1 MSFITPKAVRLFI
14 VPFVLLASGV
24 HVQAQDYPTKP
35 IRFVVGFPPG
45 GATDTAVRRLA
56 EQVSSQIGQPI
67 VVDNKPGASGNIAAS
82 FAAKSAPDGYT
93 IFYGTNTTHAMNVS
107 LYTNLGFDPVKDFS
121 PIVLHIKVWNVL
133 SVNAAFDVKN
143 LKEFIAK
150 AKVNPGSIH
159 VATPGNATSPHMALE
174 LFKTSASIQLTHIP
188 YKGSAP
194 AMIDVLGNQ
203 VPAIFDNLPASLPH
217 IKSGKF
223 RPLAVSSP
231 KRLAIL
237 PDVPTFDE
245 LGINGFQVAGWAA
258 VWAPSN
264 TPRPIIDRLNREINL
279 ALKMPKLVS
288 MMSDMAFDLQGGT
301 PEEVGNFAQE
311 ETAKWRT
318 VIRAANIKLD

>member
-14 VPFVLLASGV
+14 IPCVLLASGV

-107 LYTNLGFDPVKDFS
+107 LYANLGFDPVKDFS

-143 LKEFIAK
+143 LQELIAK

-174 LFKTSASIQLTHIP
+174 LFKTSAS
-188 YKGSAP
+188 A
-194 AMIDVLGNQ
+194 VLHS
-203 VPAIFDNLPASLPH
+203 V
-217 IKSGKF
+217 
-223 RPLAVSSP
+223 
-231 KRLAIL
+231 
-237 PDVPTFDE
+237 
-245 LGINGFQVAGWAA
+245 
-258 VWAPSN
+258 
-264 TPRPIIDRLNREINL
+264 
-279 ALKMPKLVS
+279 
-288 MMSDMAFDLQGGT
+288 
-301 PEEVGNFAQE
+301 
-311 ETAKWRT
+311 
-318 VIRAANIKLD
+318 

>member
-1 MSFITPKAVRLFI
+1 
-14 VPFVLLASGV
+14 
-24 HVQAQDYPTKP
+24 
-35 IRFVVGFPPG
+35 VGFPPG

-67 VVDNKPGASGNIAAS
+67 LVDNKPGASGNIAAS

-107 LYTNLGFDPVKDFS
+107 LYANLGFDPVKDFS
-121 PIVLHIKVWNVL
+121 PIVMHIKVWNVL

-143 LKEFIAK
+143 LQDLIAK
-150 AKVNPGSIH
+150 AKANPGSIH

-245 LGINGFQVAGWAA
+245 LGIKGYQVAGWAA

-279 ALKMPKLVS
+279 ALKIPKLVS
-288 MMSDMAFDLQGGT
+288 MMSDTAFDPQGGT
-301 PEEVGNFAQE
+301 PEEVGAFAQE
-311 ETAKWRT
+311 ETAKWRA